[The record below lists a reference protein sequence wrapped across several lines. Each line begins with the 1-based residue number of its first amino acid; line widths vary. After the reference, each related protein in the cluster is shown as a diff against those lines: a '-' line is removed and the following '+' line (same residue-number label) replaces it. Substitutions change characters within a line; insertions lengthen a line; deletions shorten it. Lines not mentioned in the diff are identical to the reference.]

1 MPEVADWVF
10 AGDRPLGNRLSPR
23 RGDAAVLEAYGDP
36 LRYDIVESAVGTFL
50 GAVTTERGG
59 AGAGSWGNCRRTA
72 FLAGDPSK
80 QRCTR
85 TGSNRT
91 VRVARLLTVR

>member
-23 RGDAAVLEAYGDP
+23 RVDAAVLEAYGDP
-36 LRYDIVESAVGTFL
+36 LRYDIVESAVWTLL

-59 AGAGSWGNCRRTA
+59 AGAGLGGTVDRRHFSREIRRSSDA
-72 FLAGDPSK
+72 PAP
-80 QRCTR
+80 
-85 TGSNRT
+85 
-91 VRVARLLTVR
+91 ARIAR